1 MTEVTL
7 STGNLISYHDSGSGT
22 PILFLHSFGH
32 NKNMWFPQLTHFTEL
47 GYRVIAPDMPGHG
60 DSSFDPDNHTVD
72 AIGGMYGE
80 FLDQLG
86 IDKAIVAGISIGG
99 YIALRMWA
107 RRPEQISGL
116 VMICSKAEADSDE
129 IKVRRRAQIEN
140 IHANGLENFV
150 ITGAPKRV
158 APNTAKH
165 RPWVVD
171 WIKMMNFTVSAE
183 ANAATLEAMAI
194 KEDDTGTLQTIDVPA
209 LILSGSDDIFIPKDS
224 PHNLNNGIENSVH
237 HVIQDAGHVA
247 SLENPT
253 AVNQYIE
260 DFLKTL

>member
-1 MTEVTL
+1 MAEITV

-22 PILFLHSFGH
+22 PILLLHSFGH
-32 NKNMWFPQLTHFTEL
+32 NKNLWFPQLTHFVEL

-60 DSSFDPDNHTVD
+60 DSSFDPGNHTVD
-72 AIGGMYGE
+72 AIGSMYSE
-80 FLDQLG
+80 FLDRLG
-86 IDKAIVAGISIGG
+86 IDKAIVVGISIGG

-129 IKVRRRAQIEN
+129 IKERRRAQIEN
-140 IHANGLENFV
+140 IHTNGLENFV

-158 APNTAKH
+158 SPRTAEE

-183 ANAATLEAMAI
+183 ANAATLEAMAV
-194 KEDDTGTLQTIDVPA
+194 KDDDTGTLSTIDVPT
-209 LILSGSDDIFIPKDS
+209 LILSGSDDIFIPEDS
-224 PHNLNNGIENSVH
+224 PRNLNAGIENSVH
-237 HVIQDAGHVA
+237 HMIQDAGHVA
-247 SLENPT
+247 SLEKPT

-260 DFLKTL
+260 DFLKAF